1 MRKNG
6 ERHHS
11 KIKVTPSLQSEVF
24 PTELLTEYAGSWS
37 SDGDSASSDY
47 LSSASSSSSDVTS
60 NNETFPHSSAAN
72 VRSIESVN
80 SARNCHFLSRAGIF
94 TREEIIEQAI
104 ESWTDYVR
112 LCRRS
117 LSLLRE
123 NMVENYV
130 RCAVE
135 ERFANCPDSLSRE
148 SYPCNGSN
156 SAGKRNPSPDSH
168 ATTSRQSRELRA
180 LRRLGRY
187 SSKIE
192 NQRRVAALSKFAVIS
207 ARLAPWKKP
216 GVGRQCKYRDPTTTT
231 WEHRCT
237 RPCLPA
243 LSFCAAH
250 LVQSQPPPPTSTS
263 VESGSLEACLDVLKD
278 EEGAGEGGDGPLRR
292 PAGSKQLTRKNS
304 STRLRLLSDNV
315 LMSSSGTAT
324 TCSVGSATSAKTADL
339 QLPPQQYLFR
349 RCGGGPGKV
358 CMEPVIAWSSSTRCR
373 LHAEPEPLWR
383 DPVTSGYDDVNS
395 GTAMA
400 DLKPPTDFATLVAFL
415 KNSRPTDDC
424 PSAL

>member
-1 MRKNG
+1 
-6 ERHHS
+6 
-11 KIKVTPSLQSEVF
+11 
-24 PTELLTEYAGSWS
+24 
-37 SDGDSASSDY
+37 
-47 LSSASSSSSDVTS
+47 
-60 NNETFPHSSAAN
+60 
-72 VRSIESVN
+72 
-80 SARNCHFLSRAGIF
+80 
-94 TREEIIEQAI
+94 
-104 ESWTDYVR
+104 
-112 LCRRS
+112 
-117 LSLLRE
+117 
-123 NMVENYV
+123 MVENYV

-156 SAGKRNPSPDSH
+156 SAGKRNLSPDSH
-168 ATTSRQSRELRA
+168 ATISRQPRELRA

-192 NQRRVAALSKFAVIS
+192 NQRRVAALSKFAIIS

-250 LVQSQPPPPTSTS
+250 LVQSQPPLPTSTS
-263 VESGSLEACLDVLKD
+263 VESGCPEACVDVVKA
-278 EEGAGEGGDGPLRR
+278 EEAAGEGGGDGPLKRL
-292 PAGSKQLTRKNS
+292 AGSKQLTRKSS
-304 STRLRLLSDNV
+304 STRLRQLSD
-315 LMSSSGTAT
+315 MSSSGTAT

-349 RCGGGPGKV
+349 RCGGGPGNA
-358 CMEPVIAWSSSTRCR
+358 CMEPVIAWSASTRCR

-383 DPVTSGYDDVNS
+383 DPVTSGYDD
-395 GTAMA
+395 AMA
-400 DLKPPTDFATLVAFL
+400 DLKPPTDITTLVAFL